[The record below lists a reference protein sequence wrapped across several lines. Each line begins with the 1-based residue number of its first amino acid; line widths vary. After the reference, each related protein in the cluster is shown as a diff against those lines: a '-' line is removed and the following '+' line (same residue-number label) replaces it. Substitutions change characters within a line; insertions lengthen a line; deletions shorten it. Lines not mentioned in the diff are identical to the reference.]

1 MQAIVEQHD
10 EQIKE
15 IEHTAQEVNAN
26 TEQGL
31 SLTEEAVRLGMSL
44 LLDDHLFL
52 SDDRFLQQR
61 AASARRNG
69 SVSGSVFA
77 LSLSL
82 LSFSA

>member
-31 SLTEEAVRLGMSL
+31 SLTEEAVRLGMSFF
-44 LLDDHLFL
+44 DDYLFP
-52 SDDRFLQQR
+52 SDD
-61 AASARRNG
+61 
-69 SVSGSVFA
+69 
-77 LSLSL
+77 
-82 LSFSA
+82 